1 MMAASTIAFPNIP
14 MQLERLPGHWIWALA
29 ARAQKGAIAAASIL
43 VLPFSL
49 LLFLQWPLREWLHAY
64 SREANDL
71 AQILFALYVSVAITA
86 ATRAHTHLAA
96 AVGARR
102 SGGRL
107 QRVLK
112 RFAALLVLAP
122 WSSFVLY
129 ASWTSVIQ
137 SVRQLEGFPETYNPG
152 YFLIRIA
159 LVTLA
164 LLVLVQAIADALR
177 PPRAGPP

>member
-1 MMAASTIAFPNIP
+1 MR
-14 MQLERLPGHWIWALA
+14 LERLQGHRIWLTA
-29 ARAQKGAIAAASIL
+29 ARAQKGVIAAASVL
-43 VLPFSL
+43 VLPVSL

-71 AQILFALYVSVAITA
+71 AQILFAVYVSVAITA

-96 AVGARR
+96 GVGERR
-102 SGGRL
+102 SGGRM
-107 QRVLK
+107 QSVLT
-112 RFAALLVLAP
+112 RFAALVVLVP

-129 ASWTSVIQ
+129 AAWASVNQ
-137 SVRQLEGFPETYNPG
+137 SVRQLEAFPETYNPG

-159 LVTLA
+159 LVVLA

-177 PPRAGPP
+177 PPRAGSPG

>member
-1 MMAASTIAFPNIP
+1 MR
-14 MQLERLPGHWIWALA
+14 LERLQWHGIWLTA
-29 ARAQKGAIAAASIL
+29 ARVQRGVIAAASVL
-43 VLPFSL
+43 VLPVSL

-71 AQILFALYVSVAITA
+71 AQILFAVYVSVAITA

-96 AVGARR
+96 GVGARR
-102 SGGRL
+102 SGGRM
-107 QRVLK
+107 QSVLT
-112 RFAALLVLAP
+112 RFAALLVLVP

-129 ASWTSVIQ
+129 AAWTSVIQ

-159 LVTLA
+159 LVALA

-177 PPRAGPP
+177 PPRAGSLG